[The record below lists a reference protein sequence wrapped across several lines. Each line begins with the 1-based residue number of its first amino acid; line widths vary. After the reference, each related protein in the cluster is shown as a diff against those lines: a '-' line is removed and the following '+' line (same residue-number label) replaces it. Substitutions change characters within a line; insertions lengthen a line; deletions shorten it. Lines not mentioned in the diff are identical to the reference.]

1 MGNFNGHGYFND
13 FLTQS
18 ISRIDKESS
27 FCNSSV
33 GPSFEK
39 PLAEKSDGVDGTN
52 VVLEVKVKGIPMPE
66 LAWFKV
72 RKTRFYCNQTI
83 V

>member
-1 MGNFNGHGYFND
+1 M
-13 FLTQS
+13 
-18 ISRIDKESS
+18 
-27 FCNSSV
+27 

-72 RKTRFYCNQTI
+72 EKLDFI
-83 V
+83 VTKPLFEMEYI